1 MALHP
6 TLARMLEIY
15 RAGGRPRYA
24 DCSPGEA
31 RALLSASAAALGE
44 GPQIGPVSDLAV
56 PTRSG
61 AVSARLYRASAP
73 ERGLVVYVHG
83 GGWVLG
89 APADFDAL
97 ARSLVARS
105 GCELLM
111 VDYRL
116 APEHGFPAGL
126 EDVEDAIRWASGQR
140 RQLAGADVPLLVAGD
155 SAGANLATVAVTALK
170 DEIDVALQLLIYPVA
185 DCDFTTA
192 SYQLPEGDLFL
203 SRADMQWF
211 YRHYAPEAL
220 WSDPRISPLRATNLE
235 GTAPAW
241 IAVAEY
247 DVLRDEAVAYA
258 ERLAA
263 AEVPVELHRYA
274 GMGHG
279 FVRMMNLVETAD
291 RALDDAA
298 RAIREH
304 CRSL

>member
-15 RAGGRPRYA
+15 RAAGRPA
-24 DCSPGEA
+24 FAACSPEEA
-31 RALLSASAAALGE
+31 RDLLSASAATLGE
-44 GPQIGPVSDLAV
+44 GPQIGLVSDLAV

-61 AVSARLYRASAP
+61 AVPARLYRAGGP
-73 ERGLVVYVHG
+73 ERCLVVYVHG
-83 GGWVLG
+83 GGWVIG
-89 APADFDAL
+89 ALADFDAL
-97 ARSLVARS
+97 ARYLVARG
-105 GCELLM
+105 GCALLM

-140 RQLAGADVPLLVAGD
+140 WQLAGADVPLLVAGD
-155 SAGANLATVAVTALK
+155 SAGANLATVAATALK

-192 SYQLPEGDLFL
+192 SYQLPEEDLFL

-220 WSDPRISPLRATNLE
+220 WSDPRISPLRATSLK
-235 GTAPAW
+235 GAAPAW

-258 ERLAA
+258 ERLATA
-263 AEVPVELHRYA
+263 GIPVELHRYA

-279 FVRMMNLVETAD
+279 FVRMMNLVDTAD
-291 RALDDAA
+291 CALDDAA
-298 RAIREH
+298 TAIREH

>member
-15 RAGGRPRYA
+15 RAAGRPAYA
-24 DCSPGEA
+24 ACSPEEA
-31 RALLSASAAALGE
+31 RALLSASAAALGD
-44 GPQIGPVSDLAV
+44 GPQVGPVSDLAV
-56 PTRSG
+56 PTRCGS
-61 AVSARLYRASAP
+61 VPARLYRAGGP

-89 APADFDAL
+89 ALADFDAL

-105 GCELLM
+105 GCALLM

-116 APEHGFPAGL
+116 APEHAFPAGL

-140 RQLAGADVPLLVAGD
+140 RQLAGAEVPLLVAGD
-155 SAGANLATVAVTALK
+155 SAGANLATVAATALK
-170 DEIDVALQLLIYPVA
+170 DDIEIALQLLIYPVA

-192 SYQLPEGDLFL
+192 SYRLPEEDLFL

-220 WSDPRISPLRATNLE
+220 WSDPRISPLRAPGLK
-235 GTAPAW
+235 GAAPAW

-247 DVLRDEAVAYA
+247 DVLHDEAVAYA
-258 ERLAA
+258 QRLAA
-263 AEVPVELHRYA
+263 AGVPAALHRYA

-279 FVRMMNLVETAD
+279 FFRMMNLVDVAD